1 MLFMLNI
8 DELIINYINL
18 NDQINKRVR
27 LIVSCCSITNL
38 IIFEFINFDT
48 IIIRIMF
55 KLTYLKR
62 LIQLRSEYDLLCFEY
77 SVYSSD
83 ADK

>member
-1 MLFMLNI
+1 MLLMLNI

-27 LIVSCCSITNL
+27 LIVSCYLITNL

-48 IIIRIMF
+48 IIIGIMF
-55 KLTYLKR
+55 RLTYLKR